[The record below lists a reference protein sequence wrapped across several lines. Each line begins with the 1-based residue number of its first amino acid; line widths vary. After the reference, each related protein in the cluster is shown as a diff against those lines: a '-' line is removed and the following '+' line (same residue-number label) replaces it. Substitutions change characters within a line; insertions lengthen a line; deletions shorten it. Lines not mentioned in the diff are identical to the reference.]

1 MNVPVY
7 DPEEQIDIIDGT
19 GRVLSSTTKVLAHR
33 EGLLHATV
41 IGQLINGKGEFCFVQ
56 QSGDRQDAGQFV
68 SPVGGHVRAGES
80 WEAALIREAE
90 EEVGITPRKY
100 KMVGKTIY
108 NRDVLGRHE
117 NHFFV
122 CYEIYSDETP
132 TLNHESVGFRR
143 FSVDEIKKALRENP
157 DLFGA
162 AWHHLFKNL
171 YPQIY
176 NTLQG

>member
-1 MNVPVY
+1 MNVPIY
-7 DPEEQIDIIDGT
+7 DPEEQIDIVDSA
-19 GRVLSSTTKVLAHR
+19 GRVLSSTTKVFAHDK
-33 EGLLHATV
+33 GLLHVTV

-90 EEVGITPRKY
+90 EEVRITPRKY
-100 KMVGKTIY
+100 KIVGKTIF

-122 CYEIYSDETP
+122 CYEIFSDVAP

-143 FSVDEIKKALRENP
+143 FSVSNIKKALRENP
-157 DLFGA
+157 TLFGA
-162 AWHHLFKNL
+162 AWHHLFKTL

-176 NTLQG
+176 LI